1 MNLKKKSLHLKLE
14 TYLKR
19 MKIKHIIMKKYSRML
34 ILRLLKKKKL
44 KTFKIKKKNQM
55 IYS

>member
-1 MNLKKKSLHLKLE
+1 MNLKKKSLHHKLE

-44 KTFKIKKKNQM
+44 KTFRIKKKNQM

>member
-19 MKIKHIIMKKYSRML
+19 MKIKHIIMKKYSKML